1 MGQDLLAFIVIPGLQ
16 LTVIFSVFNVLPM
29 ASSPSLLLLSYK
41 AVLQQLQNTKSLLLS
56 FLMIPS
62 NYRDT
67 AMEAYPHPSLG
78 FYFFVAG
85 SHVIQANLKVVI

>member
-1 MGQDLLAFIVIPGLQ
+1 MDQDLLAFILIPGLQ
-16 LTVIFSVFNVLPM
+16 LTVTFSMFNVLPM

-41 AVLQQLQNTKSLLLS
+41 AVLQQLQNTKSMLCS

-67 AMEAYPHPSLG
+67 AMEAYPNPCLE

-85 SHVIQANLKVVI
+85 SHVIQANLKLVI